1 MQMKAVLQAVGSPCF
16 QGPPLCNLGVSL
28 SPSAS
33 RPGSRMKKTGRQPAL
48 ALFLH
53 CGFIGFSLM
62 GLSLSQEEAGWEG
75 SHKTK
80 ASQLMNAAP
89 GGKDRGAAVVVGHA
103 GLSWPSTASQGRGPS
118 LLGEEM
124 SEQPPL
130 PSTPLVPHTQEGLR
144 SPAHRVAIPTLRNSP
159 QHLAGGMNPAS
170 VSCNHLLTNVQC
182 CLPWGDFA
190 PLPLLSPVLNM
201 QLQTPAFSLQVHMLS
216 KV

>member
-1 MQMKAVLQAVGSPCF
+1 
-16 QGPPLCNLGVSL
+16 
-28 SPSAS
+28 
-33 RPGSRMKKTGRQPAL
+33 
-48 ALFLH
+48 
-53 CGFIGFSLM
+53 M

-130 PSTPLVPHTQEGLR
+130 PIHPSGPTHTGGTEVSSPQGGHSHTQEL
-144 SPAHRVAIPTLRNSP
+144 SSTLSWRDEPSI
-159 QHLAGGMNPAS
+159 S
-170 VSCNHLLTNVQC
+170 
-182 CLPWGDFA
+182 
-190 PLPLLSPVLNM
+190 
-201 QLQTPAFSLQVHMLS
+201 QLQPPPNKCTMLPPLGWFCSSLFAFSCPEYAVANPSIFPPGAH
-216 KV
+216 VI